1 MRNVKSFLSK
11 YLLIFVWLA
20 VYLGVGLINSRFL
33 SSGNFVTITR
43 TTSYVMMLAL
53 GQMIVMC
60 SGELDFSI
68 GAQAT
73 FGACIMGKLLD
84 IGVVSSFWLALALG
98 VLATMALAM
107 ISATLIIKMK
117 LPAFI
122 TTLAMSMVMDA
133 FVTGM
138 TNNMPLFS
146 RNWPENFTIFKT
158 IEVGPLPLQSVVG
171 FIILIALI
179 VFMEKSRTG
188 RYIYAVGANP
198 TACTQRGISVT
209 KMKYLSFA
217 VCSFCCSFGGCV
229 QASYLQTVPITLGND
244 YLMTA
249 LCACTLS
256 TAFFR
261 PGKYNPLG
269 AFVGTLL
276 LITISNAI
284 SNLGLGTEI
293 NNITQSLVL
302 LISLALIARMHKNG
316 LPKVAFN

>member
-1 MRNVKSFLSK
+1 MKNVKAVFSR
-11 YLLIFVWLA
+11 YLLLLVWAL
-20 VYLGVGLINSRFL
+20 VYFGVGLINRRFL
-33 SSGNFVTITR
+33 SAGNFITISR
-43 TTSYVMMLAL
+43 TTSYVLMLAM
-53 GQMIVMC
+53 GQMVAMC
-60 SGELDFSI
+60 AGELDFSI

-73 FGACIMGKLLD
+73 FGACIMGKLLES
-84 IGVVSSFWLALALG
+84 GAVSSFWLAMLLG
-98 VLATMALAM
+98 VLCTLVFAM
-107 ISATLIIKMK
+107 LSATLIIKMH

-146 RNWPENFTIFKT
+146 KNWPETFTIFKT
-158 IEVGPLPLQSVVG
+158 VKLGPVPLQTIVG
-171 FIILIALI
+171 LVILAAMVL
-179 VFMEKSRTG
+179 FMEKTRTG
-188 RYIYAVGANP
+188 RHIYTVGANP
-198 TACTQRGISVT
+198 TASAQTGISVV
-209 KMKYLSFA
+209 KMKYLAFA
-217 VCSFCCSFGGCV
+217 MCSVLCSVGGCI
-229 QASYLQTVPITLGND
+229 QASYLQTVPITLGSD

-284 SNLGLGTEI
+284 SNLGMGTEV
-293 NNITQSLVL
+293 NNITQSIVL
-302 LISLALIARMHKNG
+302 LVSLAIIARMYKNG

>member
-1 MRNVKSFLSK
+1 MKNVKSFLSK

-20 VYLGVGLINSRFL
+20 IYLGVGLINSRFL
-33 SSGNFVTITR
+33 SSGNLITIAR

-53 GQMIVMC
+53 GQMMVMC
-60 SGELDFSI
+60 AGELDFSI

-73 FGACIMGKLLD
+73 FGACIMGKVLEVG
-84 IGVVSSFWLALALG
+84 IVGNFWLALLLG
-98 VLATMALAM
+98 ILGAMILAM
-107 ISATLIIKMK
+107 ISAALIIEAK

-138 TNNMPLFS
+138 TNNMPLYS
-146 RNWPENFTIFKT
+146 RFWPENFTIFKT
-158 IEVGPLPLQSVVG
+158 VGIGPLPLQSVVG
-171 FIILIALI
+171 FAILIILII
-179 VFMEKSRTG
+179 FMEKTRTG

-198 TACTQRGISVT
+198 TACAQTGIRVKRT
-209 KMKYLSFA
+209 KYLAFA
-217 VCSFCCSFGGCV
+217 VCSFCCSFGGCA
-229 QASYLQTVPITLGND
+229 QASYLQTVPITLGSD

-293 NNITQSLVL
+293 NNITQSIVL
-302 LISLALIARMHKNG
+302 LVSLALIARMHKNG